1 MPRIELTL
9 TETERLRH
17 HVADYLLTQ
26 ADETLQAVWTKLVEA
41 EAEATQLTQCPVCH
55 NWFRQDK
62 TGRSGHYC
70 SAACKQKA
78 YRQRRQTWRR
88 QFRPT
93 HRT

>member
-1 MPRIELTL
+1 MLRLELTL

-17 HVADYLLTQ
+17 CVADHLLTQ

-41 EAEATQLTQCPVCH
+41 EAQATQLTQCPVCQ

-78 YRQRRQTWRR
+78 YRQRGQAWRT

-93 HRT
+93 RRT